1 MLRRLSRWGSDTDAA
16 GFASGAPG
24 DPSDEVATAFARAAI
39 GGELPHAIGALIER
53 AGQLRSQPELALPL
67 LLAARAAAP
76 NHPAPI
82 IALYRFH
89 FYGHRWALARESG
102 EDALAIARSA
112 LGPSFGDC
120 PPQRESIRGD
130 AAVRFYLFAL
140 KGLAYLNLR
149 LEDNL
154 RARRLLRE
162 LRRLDPEDWMGA
174 ALLLHV
180 LAHREQTLRDEA
192 GLPDAS
198 GFRYVL
204 PPGGY
209 PARGWDGTPP

>member
-1 MLRRLSRWGSDTDAA
+1 MNPRLSRWRSAADAA
-16 GFASGAPG
+16 GFGSARLS
-24 DPSDEVATAFARAAI
+24 DPADEIAAAFAHAAI
-39 GGELPHAIGALIER
+39 GGGLPPAIEALIER
-53 AGQLRSQPELALPL
+53 AGRVRHQPELALPL
-67 LLAARAAAP
+67 LLSARLAAP

-89 FYGHRWALARESG
+89 FYGHQWAQARDVG

-112 LGPSFGDC
+112 LGPAFGDQ
-120 PPQRESIRGD
+120 PPSSEAVRGD
-130 AAVRFYLFAL
+130 AAVRFYLFTL

-149 LEDNL
+149 LESHG

-162 LRRLDPEDWMGA
+162 LRRLDPEDWMGG

-192 GLPDAS
+192 GLADAS

-209 PARGWDGTPP
+209 PARGWTGTPP